1 MRRMEEGFEE
11 FIQAFTGLESSDDLD
26 PESRHVF
33 ESTYYAGASHALFM
47 VYQGC
52 DFREALK
59 LMNQGNGKPMA
70 AVLAKVMA
78 RGKGLDIEIQARAE
92 YLANALDVELHLH

>member
-11 FIQAFTGLESSDDLD
+11 FVQAFTGLDSSDDLD

-47 VYQGC
+47 VYHGC
-52 DFREALK
+52 DFREAVQS
-59 LMNQGNGKPMA
+59 MTQGDGKPMA
-70 AVLAKVMA
+70 TMMATVMS
-78 RGKGLDIEIQARAE
+78 RGKGLNIEIQARAQQ
-92 YLANALDVELHLH
+92 LANAMDMEMHLH

>member
-1 MRRMEEGFEE
+1 MRRMDEGFEE
-11 FIQAFTGLESSDDLD
+11 FIQAFTGLDSSDDLD
-26 PESRHVF
+26 LESKHVF

-52 DFREALK
+52 DFREAVQS
-59 LMNQGNGKPMA
+59 MTQGDGKPMA

-78 RGKGLDIEIQARAE
+78 RGKGLDLEIQARAE
-92 YLANALDVELHLH
+92 HLANVLDVELHLH